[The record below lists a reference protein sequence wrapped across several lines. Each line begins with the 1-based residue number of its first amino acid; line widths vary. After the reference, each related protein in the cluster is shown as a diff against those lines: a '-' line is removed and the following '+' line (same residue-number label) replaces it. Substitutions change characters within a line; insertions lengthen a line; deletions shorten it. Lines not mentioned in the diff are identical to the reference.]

1 MLFDELGSTEIVSYT
16 SNALFIHRQLF
27 VGFDLGGKR
36 LRGYLPEH
44 FDCIHLSGNIAR
56 WMMISDDE
64 DREIA

>member
-16 SNALFIHRQLF
+16 SNALFLHCQLF
-27 VGFDLGGKR
+27 VRFDLGGESW
-36 LRGYLPEH
+36 GYHPED
-44 FDCIHLSGNIAR
+44 FDCIHLSGNMAR